1 MRRSIKA
8 DYGEWREAT
17 QESGFEM
24 ELEVDKP
31 FSRSRAITDAE
42 ENQSSRPRFT
52 EPMSRKQLPGLL
64 SRAKACN
71 LRQMLARHEITP
83 RHRAA
88 MMDWM
93 VEVLAVFEQPES
105 ALFRASWILDSFLA
119 RSKKRETLESLHLAG
134 ATAMF
139 LASKFEA
146 VRQIPSAHFE
156 TKICK
161 GRFSRETLL
170 AKELE
175 IFGALDFSLASPTP
189 YELIRTVVSLL
200 EFPEDSQAA
209 FVEHSAL
216 LIAKMCLFSADLI
229 NEVSLLEISAISVK
243 LGIRMLMSADKSFD
257 SEGFEDEVLELFSV
271 NSKPSLFEQKVAV
284 VHKLVN
290 DFESIFPF
298 AINLKK
304 FGGQKK
310 PQN

>member
-8 DYGEWREAT
+8 EYGEWREST
-17 QESGFEM
+17 HGSGFEM
-24 ELEVDKP
+24 EVEEDKP
-31 FSRSRAITDAE
+31 FIRARAVTDAE
-42 ENQSSRPRFT
+42 ENQGSRPRLL
-52 EPMSRKQLPGLL
+52 EPMSRQQLPGLL

-71 LRQMLARHEITP
+71 LRQMLARHDITA

-88 MMDWM
+88 MLDWM

-105 ALFRASWILDSFLA
+105 ALFRAVWILDSFLA
-119 RSKKRETLESLHLAG
+119 RSKQRETLESLHLAG

-175 IFGALDFSLASPTP
+175 IFGALDFSLACPTP
-189 YELIRTVVSLL
+189 YELVRMLVSLL
-200 EFPEDSQAA
+200 ELPEDSQAA
-209 FVEHSAL
+209 FVEQSAL
-216 LIAKMCLFSADLI
+216 LIAKMCLFSADLM
-229 NEVSLLEISAISVK
+229 NEVSLLEISAIAVM
-243 LGIRMLMSADKSFD
+243 LAIRMLQSADKSFD
-257 SEGFEDEVLELFSV
+257 SEGFEEEVLHLLSL
-271 NSKPSLFEQKVAV
+271 NAQSSLFEQKVVV
-284 VHKLVN
+284 VHRLVK